1 MEDKEASRK
10 EAEAVM
16 SNKKMEAKQ
25 TLEQVKYWTDKI
37 DKWEKIKATK
47 KDVVIDDIEEI
58 ESL

>member
-1 MEDKEASRK
+1 
-10 EAEAVM
+10 M